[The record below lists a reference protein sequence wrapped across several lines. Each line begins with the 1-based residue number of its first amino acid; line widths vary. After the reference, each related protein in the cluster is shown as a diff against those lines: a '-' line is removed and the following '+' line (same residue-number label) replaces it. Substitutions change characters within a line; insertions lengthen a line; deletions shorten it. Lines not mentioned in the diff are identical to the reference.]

1 MYIHQSYSQ
10 GDFRMKRQINK
21 FMVDS
26 FKGGTR
32 RQVTVKRG
40 DNFKVYHCSYAS
52 LCRVETLSYRPYAKA
67 NLILFE
73 SGNISAHIEINR

>member
-1 MYIHQSYSQ
+1 
-10 GDFRMKRQINK
+10 MKREIKK
-21 FMVDS
+21 FVVDS

-32 RQVTVKRG
+32 NQVSVKRG
-40 DNFKVYHCSYAS
+40 DNYKVYHCSYAS